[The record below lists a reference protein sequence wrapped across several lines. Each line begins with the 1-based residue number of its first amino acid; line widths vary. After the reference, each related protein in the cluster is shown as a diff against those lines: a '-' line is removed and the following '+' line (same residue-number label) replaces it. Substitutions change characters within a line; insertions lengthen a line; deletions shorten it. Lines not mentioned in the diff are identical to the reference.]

1 MQLKWCHWSQPSQAI
16 ARCLAVHGLEHI
28 PHGYLTGPGLGWRSP
43 ERSNIMFSQVFLCL
57 KFVGGVWELNNLK
70 FFLETAGYDWR
81 TLNLSWLMLGRTG
94 RGGEVKS
101 KVSPFCLSKLVM
113 VRWILKNRKRIMK
126 NVLRIYEE

>member
-1 MQLKWCHWSQPSQAI
+1 
-16 ARCLAVHGLEHI
+16 
-28 PHGYLTGPGLGWRSP
+28 
-43 ERSNIMFSQVFLCL
+43 MFSQVFLCL

-113 VRWILKNRKRIMK
+113 VRWVLRKRKRMIR
-126 NVLRIYEE
+126 NDLRIGAELV